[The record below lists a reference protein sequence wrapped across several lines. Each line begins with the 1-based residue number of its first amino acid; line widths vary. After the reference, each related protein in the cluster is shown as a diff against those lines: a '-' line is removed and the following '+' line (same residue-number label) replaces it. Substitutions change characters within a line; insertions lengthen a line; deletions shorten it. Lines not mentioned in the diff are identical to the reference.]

1 MKEHAYLKNVTL
13 ITHMGASQDIV
24 TAQKLTS
31 LISVLFQKSFV
42 FIGVKNVRLAFE
54 MSGGTVF
61 LFECFNA
68 WKLV

>member
-1 MKEHAYLKNVTL
+1 MKEHTYLKNVTL
-13 ITHMGASQDIV
+13 ITHVGASQDIV

-31 LISVLFQKSFV
+31 LISVFVPKSIV
-42 FIGVKNVRLAFE
+42 FIVGKNVTLAFE
-54 MSGGTVF
+54 VSGGTVF